1 MTLSSLWSWAAGRL
15 GADRASQ
22 HLGPHQPKAHRAPAS
37 EVSSPGPS
45 SNAAAATL
53 AIAAPPRQPKAA
65 LVVRITDLDRAV
77 VVSLAGEASTDNLQT
92 LELALARLLARRV
105 PLAVLD
111 CSALTLLS
119 SLAMG
124 MLVRLRR
131 DLGRWQGRVKLAGV
145 APRIE
150 LALQAARLID
160 LFEVHATVE
169 QALAAAAV
177 ADVPLPATTVTPH
190 LVLDKR

>member
-1 MTLSSLWSWAAGRL
+1 MSSL
-15 GADRASQ
+15 
-22 HLGPHQPKAHRAPAS
+22 
-37 EVSSPGPS
+37 GPS
-45 SNAAAATL
+45 GNDAAATL
-53 AIAAPPRQPKAA
+53 AIAAPPRPPRTA

-77 VVSLAGEASTDNLQT
+77 VVSLAGEASTDNLQP
-92 LELALARLLARRV
+92 LESALTRLLARRV

-124 MLVRLRR
+124 MLVGLRR
-131 DLGRWQGRVKLAGV
+131 DLGRWQGCVKLAGV
-145 APRIE
+145 GPAIE
-150 LALQAARLID
+150 QALQATRLID

-177 ADVPLPATTVTPH
+177 ADVPFPTTIAAPP